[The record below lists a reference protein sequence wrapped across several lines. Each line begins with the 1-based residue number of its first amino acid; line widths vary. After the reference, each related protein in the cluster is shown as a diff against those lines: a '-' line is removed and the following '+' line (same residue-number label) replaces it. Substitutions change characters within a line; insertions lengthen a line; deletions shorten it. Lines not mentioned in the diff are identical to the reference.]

1 MTARSPAGYPAVRAR
16 HGFTQDYFDTEF
28 AQQRPTTKGPLV
40 ARIRHALG
48 RKWKRRG
55 AKPRFLGCFPIVSW
69 LRHYDPRH
77 DLLPDLLTGIT
88 LAVFHVPQSFGYSL
102 LAGVSPIYGLYTS
115 LFPMLMYAVFGTSRH
130 ASIGAFAVVSIMTGN
145 LVEENKHEYTA
156 AEVATTLSFLVGLY
170 QLLFGLLRLGSLSV
184 FLSEQLVSGFTA
196 GVSVH
201 IGSSQL
207 PGLFGIDVTVYSG
220 PFHLIKGYIE
230 FFHRI
235 AETHL
240 PTLALS
246 VTSFVIM
253 LLIKI
258 FVDPLILK
266 KVGIPFP
273 IEMVVVIFGTLLS
286 HHLNLEGYNM
296 SVIDHIAPEM
306 PRPHAPVFSGQLIS
320 HLAAPALAVSIVSY
334 AITISLGR
342 IFARK
347 HKYAIDPNQEF
358 LALGACN
365 MFGAFFACFPVGA
378 SVPRSSIQEGA
389 GGKTQVVS
397 FVNSVIIF
405 IVITCLSSYFEKL
418 PVAILC
424 TIIFVSLKKVFLQV
438 KDFQRFWNISKID
451 GNIWMV
457 SFLATVLVDVQFGL
471 VIGIIFSLLTLIYQI
486 KRPKACL
493 LGSIPNTDFYVPVKD
508 YGVAAEVPG
517 VKVFHFGGPIHFANA
532 DYFRSEVL
540 RKLNFNVNTQDKPTW
555 KTPRKPPV
563 ASSAKA
569 RNVIRIREPSCSFSA
584 NAAVP
589 AFETRPT
596 EPVYMTGE
604 PIAGVGRPSYIIF
617 DFSRVSFVDGTSINT
632 MMEVCKEYR
641 DMGISIFLAACSVS
655 VFRMLKKGGVLDVL
669 PTAKF
674 FPSVHDA
681 VLHTRHDKKVPSFTY
696 VLPKANGKCAP
707 TSPRAGF
714 PQSDS
719 AKRGHLKDSSG
730 DHNGNAILTYG
741 IDGVGSRQPSTN
753 SLCCSARDTRAS

>member
-1 MTARSPAGYPAVRAR
+1 MTARGPAGYPAARVR
-16 HGFTQDYFDTEF
+16 HGFTQDGFDTEF
-28 AQQRPTTKGPLV
+28 AQQRPTAKG
-40 ARIRHALG
+40 RIVPRLRSALG

-55 AKPRFLGCFPIVSW
+55 FKSRLLGCFPIATW
-69 LRHYDPRH
+69 LRHYDLRH
-77 DLLPDLLTGIT
+77 DLLPDLLTGVT

-145 LVEENKHEYTA
+145 LVEENKNEYTA
-156 AEVATTLSFLVGLY
+156 AEVATSLSFLVGLY
-170 QLLFGLLRLGSLSV
+170 QLLFGMLRLGSLSV

-207 PGLFGIDVTVYSG
+207 PGLFGINVTVYSG
-220 PFHLIKGYIE
+220 PFHLIKGYID

-246 VTSFVIM
+246 ATSFVIM

-258 FVDPLILK
+258 LVDPHLLK
-266 KVGIPFP
+266 KIGIPFP
-273 IEMVVVIFGTLLS
+273 IEMAVVILGTLLS

-296 SVIDHIAPEM
+296 SVIDHIAHEM
-306 PRPHAPVFSGQLIS
+306 PRPHLPVFSMQLLS
-320 HLAAPALAVSIVSY
+320 RVAAPALAVSVVSY
-334 AITISLGR
+334 AITVSLGR
-342 IFARK
+342 IFSRK
-347 HKYAIDPNQEF
+347 HNYVVDPNQEF

-365 MFGAFFACFPVGA
+365 LFGAFFACFPVGA

-438 KDFQRFWNISKID
+438 KDFQRFWRISKID

-457 SFLATVLVDVQFGL
+457 SFLATVVVDVQFGL
-471 VIGIIFSLLTLIYQI
+471 VIGIIFSLLTLVYQI

-508 YGVAAEVPG
+508 YGVAAEIPG
-517 VKVFHFGGPIHFANA
+517 VKVFHFGGPIHFANS
-532 DYFRSEVL
+532 DYFRSEVSKKL
-540 RKLNFNVNTQDKPTW
+540 RIDVNIPEKTTW
-555 KTPRKPPV
+555 KNPRKATIP
-563 ASSAKA
+563 SSAKA
-569 RNVIRIREPSCSFSA
+569 RNVIRTREPSCSFSSNIPGIPPYEPKA
-584 NAAVP
+584 SV
-589 AFETRPT
+589 
-596 EPVYMTGE
+596 PVYMTTE
-604 PIAGVGRPSYIIF
+604 PIAGLGGHPSYIIF

-632 MMEVCKEYR
+632 MMEVFKEYR
-641 DMGISIFLAACSVS
+641 TMGISIYMAACSVT

-669 PTAKF
+669 PSAKF

-681 VLHTRHDKKVPSFTY
+681 VLHTRNDKKVSSFTY
-696 VLPKANGKCAP
+696 VHHKTNGCLQDDTA
-707 TSPRAGF
+707 R
-714 PQSDS
+714 
-719 AKRGHLKDSSG
+719 RGYVRNSTG
-730 DHNGNAILTYG
+730 DHNSHAILTYG
-741 IDGVGSRQPSTN
+741 LDGVGSGHPSSN
-753 SLCCSARDTRAS
+753 NALCCSITETRGS

>member
-69 LRHYDPRH
+69 LREYDPRH

-88 LAVFHVPQSFGYSL
+88 LAVFHVPQI
-102 LAGVSPIYGLYTS
+102 V
-115 LFPMLMYAVFGTSRH
+115 H
-130 ASIGAFAVVSIMTGN
+130 A
-145 LVEENKHEYTA
+145 LVHA
-156 AEVATTLSFLVGLY
+156 

-258 FVDPLILK
+258 FVDPLLLK

-273 IEMVVVIFGTLLS
+273 IEMVV
-286 HHLNLEGYNM
+286 
-296 SVIDHIAPEM
+296 
-306 PRPHAPVFSGQLIS
+306 
-320 HLAAPALAVSIVSY
+320 
-334 AITISLGR
+334 
-342 IFARK
+342 
-347 HKYAIDPNQEF
+347 
-358 LALGACN
+358 
-365 MFGAFFACFPVGA
+365 
-378 SVPRSSIQEGA
+378 
-389 GGKTQVVS
+389 VVS

-418 PVAILC
+418 PV
-424 TIIFVSLKKVFLQV
+424 
-438 KDFQRFWNISKID
+438 
-451 GNIWMV
+451 
-457 SFLATVLVDVQFGL
+457 
-471 VIGIIFSLLTLIYQI
+471 
-486 KRPKACL
+486 
-493 LGSIPNTDFYVPVKD
+493 
-508 YGVAAEVPG
+508 
-517 VKVFHFGGPIHFANA
+517 
-532 DYFRSEVL
+532 
-540 RKLNFNVNTQDKPTW
+540 
-555 KTPRKPPV
+555 
-563 ASSAKA
+563 A

-632 MMEVCKEYR
+632 MMEDNIC
-641 DMGISIFLAACSVS
+641 MA
-655 VFRMLKKGGVLDVL
+655 
-669 PTAKF
+669 T
-674 FPSVHDA
+674 
-681 VLHTRHDKKVPSFTY
+681 
-696 VLPKANGKCAP
+696 
-707 TSPRAGF
+707 
-714 PQSDS
+714 
-719 AKRGHLKDSSG
+719 SSG
-730 DHNGNAILTYG
+730 LGRWKRNH
-741 IDGVGSRQPSTN
+741 PPH
-753 SLCCSARDTRAS
+753 SASPPTPQV